1 MNPKLVCVATIS
13 KVVGNLLRIRFDGWD
28 ENYDQWL
35 SHDSCDLYP
44 VGWCELVQ
52 HKLEPPY
59 GDAKPV
65 ASGELSKYLFPKAQ
79 NVKVTFQIQ
88 LLCTDQRIGSRKR
101 RGKNQVI
108 FKTVPSAG
116 KNESFSNEGST
127 AFQTPLVSTLSN
139 TVIPNCANVDEVIL
153 PCFVS
158 PNE

>member
-1 MNPKLVCVATIS
+1 MKLEAADLMNPKLVCVATIS

-65 ASGELSKYLFPKAQ
+65 ASGKLFEYPFSKAQ
-79 NVKVTFQIQ
+79 HRLFINFNFFAQTS
-88 LLCTDQRIGSRKR
+88 DQVHEKDEAKI
-101 RGKNQVI
+101 
-108 FKTVPSAG
+108 
-116 KNESFSNEGST
+116 T
-127 AFQTPLVSTLSN
+127 ACIKQ
-139 TVIPNCANVDEVIL
+139 C
-153 PCFVS
+153 
-158 PNE
+158 